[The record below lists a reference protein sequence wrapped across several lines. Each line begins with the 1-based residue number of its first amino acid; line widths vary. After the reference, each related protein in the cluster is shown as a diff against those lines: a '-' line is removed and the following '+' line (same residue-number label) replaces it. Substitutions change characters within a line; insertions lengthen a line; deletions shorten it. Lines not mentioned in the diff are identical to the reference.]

1 MSDRQ
6 ALAVIA
12 VQDAIRPETQAALDR
27 CSALGLKTT
36 MLTGDT
42 AAAATSLATS
52 LHMQDVRAELLPLEK
67 QDAVKQLQQ
76 GGEVVVMVGDG
87 INDSAALA
95 QSNIGMAMSTAA
107 TAVTVEIADVALLRA
122 DIRLVPELIHLS
134 RMVRSTLWT
143 NITIALAFKAVFFAL
158 ALLGNVQLWMAVLAD
173 VGAALL
179 VTLNGLRLLNARLG
193 TTKS

>member
-1 MSDRQ
+1 MTDQQS
-6 ALAVIA
+6 LAVIA
-12 VQDAIRPETQAALDR
+12 VQDAIRPETQDALRR
-27 CSALGLKTT
+27 CKSLELKIM

-42 AAAATSLATS
+42 QAAAKSLAEALS
-52 LHMQDVRAELLPLEK
+52 LTNVRAELLPLEK
-67 QDAVKQLQQ
+67 QNVVKQSQQ
-76 GGEVVVMVGDG
+76 QGEVVVMVGDG

-95 QSNIGMAMSTAA
+95 QSNIGMAMSNAA
-107 TAVTVEIADVALLRA
+107 TAVTVEIADVALIRN

-134 RMVRSTLWT
+134 RMVRNTLWA
-143 NITIALAFKAVFFAL
+143 NITIALLFKLVFFAL

-193 TTKS
+193 MTRS